1 MRFLETERQTLEKFM
16 PGLDGRLAAVP
27 LAELER
33 PGNPALAL
41 FKASGGP
48 NLLIPAEQGGAGATA
63 LEATRVMRAIGTRSP
78 SLGVASTMH
87 HFSVASLAEAS
98 LGDGFEWMLLEGIAA
113 GNLLLASGFAEGRTG
128 ASILAPNLRGEW
140 RDGNLVVTGAKKPC
154 SLSRSMD
161 LLTASVAVTD
171 EDGRERMAV
180 VVIPSDSPGL
190 EIRPFWSNF
199 VLAGAESDEV
209 VLKDVEVPKRL
220 VVMTDSIDAQRPDQ
234 LQTSGFIWFELL
246 VTASYLGAA
255 CALVEQVL
263 AVGRADAVERAAL
276 VIEAES
282 AMAMLEGVARAKDAG
297 EQGEEMLAEVLCVRY
312 AVQDAIGRI
321 NRRAVELLGGMAYI
335 GSSDAAYLSAACAG
349 LMFHPPS
356 RTHMSEQ
363 LCEHFAGRP
372 LRVG

>member
-1 MRFLETERQTLEKFM
+1 MQFLETERATLERFM
-16 PGLDGRLAAVP
+16 PGLDADLTRIP
-27 LAELER
+27 LAELEK

-41 FKASGGP
+41 FKAAGGP
-48 NLLIPAEQGGAGATA
+48 NLLIPTEQGGDGATP
-63 LEATRVMRAIGTRSP
+63 LEAVRAQRAIGARSP
-78 SLGVASTMH
+78 SLGVATTMH

-113 GNLLLASGFAEGRTG
+113 GRLLLASGFAEGRSG
-128 ASILAPNLRGEW
+128 AAILSPTLRAVRRG
-140 RDGNLVVTGAKKPC
+140 GNLIVTGSKKPC

-180 VVIPSDSPGL
+180 AVIPVDSPGL
-190 EIRPFWSNF
+190 EVRPFWNNF

-220 VVMTDSIDAQRPDQ
+220 VVMTDSSEDQRPDK

-255 CALVEQVL
+255 SALVEGVL
-263 AVGRADAVERAAL
+263 SAGKADAVERAAL
-276 VIEAES
+276 VIEVEA
-282 AMAMLEGVARAKDAG
+282 AMTMLEGVARAKEAG
-297 EQGEEMLAEVLCVRY
+297 EEGEEMLARVLCVRY

-321 NRRAVELLGGMAYI
+321 QRRAVELLGGMSYI

-356 RTHMSEQ
+356 RPHMSDQ
-363 LCEHFAGRP
+363 LCDHFAGRP